1 MMRIIIKIIEFPSF
15 RAFFLFMIPS
25 FFTTQGHPIKEKP
38 ICSENLQKERR
49 GGKIPD
55 TSATDHG

>member
-1 MMRIIIKIIEFPSF
+1 LNSRHSVL
-15 RAFFLFMIPS
+15 FFIHYTFI
-25 FFTTQGHPIKEKP
+25 FHNQGHPLKEKP